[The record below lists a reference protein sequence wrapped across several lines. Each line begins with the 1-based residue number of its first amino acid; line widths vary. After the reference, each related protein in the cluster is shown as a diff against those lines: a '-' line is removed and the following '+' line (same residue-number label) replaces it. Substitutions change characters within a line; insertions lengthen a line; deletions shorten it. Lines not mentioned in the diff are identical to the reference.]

1 MGRKR
6 VYCGRGGSKGLSTYA
21 KIAGNPIDQ
30 EKKNR
35 IHSHLEASVLR
46 QSLSKIYI
54 SPSHLEA
61 LKVCILRESY
71 RSLPEI
77 YKSGCWEEK

>member
-30 EKKNR
+30 EKKNEFTL
-35 IHSHLEASVLR
+35 IWKH
-46 QSLSKIYI
+46 
-54 SPSHLEA
+54 PF
-61 LKVCILRESY
+61 
-71 RSLPEI
+71 
-77 YKSGCWEEK
+77 